1 MPEQTHFQEAATRL
15 LESGEHLITIAEA
28 AGKLPRVRGAK
39 TSPATITRWIIIGKG
54 GIRLDGVRLTG
65 KTWWTSM
72 AAIAR
77 FAAQM
82 SERATVAVQVPPPP
96 RQRRAAEEAGERI
109 DAILNR
115 RKRQKV

>member
-1 MPEQTHFQEAATRL
+1 
-15 LESGEHLITIAEA
+15 
-28 AGKLPRVRGAK
+28 
-39 TSPATITRWIIIGKG
+39 
-54 GIRLDGVRLTG
+54 
-65 KTWWTSM
+65 M